1 MLVTHK
7 DRVYICMFIGVS
19 VRVLYYVIIRKNH
32 IFKKNQKKILRLFKR
47 NLDKRQ
53 GGGSWFGGE
62 RSCSWRAVDRE
73 ILVGGR
79 SHAFHG
85 TQPR

>member
-1 MLVTHK
+1 
-7 DRVYICMFIGVS
+7 MFIGVS

-53 GGGSWFGGE
+53 GGGLGGLGLVVSAAAVGAPWIEKSW
-62 RSCSWRAVDRE
+62 SAVAPMHSME
-73 ILVGGR
+73 
-79 SHAFHG
+79 HG
-85 TQPR
+85 PGSYRPLL